1 MPMMLEIITAERQ
14 VYSDEVDMVIAP
26 GIDGQLGILPRH
38 APLMTILKAGEL
50 TVRKEGEEDMY
61 VAVSGGFMEVL
72 GNRVSILA
80 DACERSD
87 EIDEERA
94 QQAVQRAQERLANRS
109 EDMELERAMASLRR
123 ASSAPWPPASGNL
136 RLAPPRAR
144 TVSER
149 RLWSRRRDAS
159 MASGVP
165 VPRPWGAPASAL

>member
-14 VYSDEVDMVIAP
+14 VFSDEVDMVVAP

-38 APLMTILKAGEL
+38 APLMTMLKPGEL
-50 TVRKEGEEDMY
+50 TVRKAGEEDMY

-94 QQAVQRAQERLANRS
+94 QQAVQRAQERLASRS
-109 EDMELERAMASLRR
+109 EDMELERVMASLRR
-123 ASSAPWPPASGNL
+123 AQVRVDL
-136 RLAPPRAR
+136 VRR
-144 TVSER
+144 R
-149 RLWSRRRDAS
+149 RLRGGQPPP
-159 MASGVP
+159 GV
-165 VPRPWGAPASAL
+165 GGTTA

>member
-14 VYSDEVDMVIAP
+14 VFSDEVDMVVAP

-38 APLMTILKAGEL
+38 APLMTMLKPGEL
-50 TVRKEGEEDMY
+50 PVRKAGEEDMY

-123 ASSAPWPPASGNL
+123 AQVRVDL
-136 RLAPPRAR
+136 
-144 TVSER
+144 V
-149 RLWSRRRDAS
+149 RRRRPRGGQPPP
-159 MASGVP
+159 GV
-165 VPRPWGAPASAL
+165 GGTTA

>member
-14 VYSDEVDMVIAP
+14 VFSDEVDMVVAP

-38 APLMTILKAGEL
+38 APLMTMLKPGAL
-50 TVRKEGEEDMY
+50 TVRKAGEEDMY

-109 EDMELERAMASLRR
+109 EGMELERAMASLKR
-123 ASSAPWPPASGNL
+123 AQVRVDL
-136 RLAPPRAR
+136 
-144 TVSER
+144 V
-149 RLWSRRRDAS
+149 RRRRPRGGQPPP
-159 MASGVP
+159 GV
-165 VPRPWGAPASAL
+165 GGTTA

>member
-26 GIDGQLGILPRH
+26 GFDGELGILPRH
-38 APLMTILKAGEL
+38 APLMTMLKPGEL
-50 TVRKEGEEDMY
+50 TVRKDGEDIY

-94 QQAVQRAQERLANRS
+94 QQAMQRAQERLANRCT
-109 EDMELERAMASLRR
+109 DMDLESAMVSLRR
-123 ASSAPWPPASGNL
+123 AQV
-136 RLAPPRAR
+136 RLDLVRRRRPRAGQPPPG
-144 TVSER
+144 TS
-149 RLWSRRRDAS
+149 S
-159 MASGVP
+159 
-165 VPRPWGAPASAL
+165 

>member
-14 VYSDEVDMVIAP
+14 VFSDEVDMVVAP

-38 APLMTILKAGEL
+38 APLMTMLKPGAL
-50 TVRKEGEEDMY
+50 TVRKAGEEDMY

-109 EDMELERAMASLRR
+109 EDMELERAMASLKR
-123 ASSAPWPPASGNL
+123 AQVRVDL
-136 RLAPPRAR
+136 
-144 TVSER
+144 V
-149 RLWSRRRDAS
+149 RRRRPRGGQPPP
-159 MASGVP
+159 GV
-165 VPRPWGAPASAL
+165 GGTTA